1 MKGERLHEG
10 LELPRDVLPPMVV
23 TETIR
28 HNPWYTV
35 TAGCFFINGRGWM
48 ERRFLLSI
56 WKNVKT
62 IFLNDEAVSSV
73 FAWHLG
79 SVGHGLSIR
88 RWWIKLVERIVSDK
102 LYLEWWKKNCYMYI
116 YTFPFRWLLDRFVK
130 SIFHQDEK
138 RLMGWFLLSSK
149 LSTGL
154 TSAAR
159 LILAQKTKKET
170 CVSWKLGSWKVLFVH
185 HGSPLV
191 SRPIIRSRSSP
202 LESIITT
209 DYYRNHP
216 PAPLFIEISFRSIE
230 GNSFG
235 GFVLRGGGSIFM
247 SGWMWMWPRER
258 KWGKRVMEL
267 LNESCR
273 SIRWKGSRCRWN
285 VDEERTC
292 DCDPGWNDP
301 SSAPRTPVRGTP
313 TRVRADL
320 VQDAEASGPSA
331 KTGRDHWKI
340 Y

>member
-79 SVGHGLSIR
+79 SVGHELSIR

-170 CVSWKLGSWKVLFVH
+170 CVS
-185 HGSPLV
+185 
-191 SRPIIRSRSSP
+191 
-202 LESIITT
+202 E
-209 DYYRNHP
+209 N
-216 PAPLFIEISFRSIE
+216 
-230 GNSFG
+230 
-235 GFVLRGGGSIFM
+235 
-247 SGWMWMWPRER
+247 
-258 KWGKRVMEL
+258 
-267 LNESCR
+267 
-273 SIRWKGSRCRWN
+273 
-285 VDEERTC
+285 
-292 DCDPGWNDP
+292 
-301 SSAPRTPVRGTP
+301 
-313 TRVRADL
+313 
-320 VQDAEASGPSA
+320 
-331 KTGRDHWKI
+331 
-340 Y
+340 

>member
-1 MKGERLHEG
+1 M
-10 LELPRDVLPPMVV
+10 
-23 TETIR
+23 
-28 HNPWYTV
+28 
-35 TAGCFFINGRGWM
+35 
-48 ERRFLLSI
+48 
-56 WKNVKT
+56 
-62 IFLNDEAVSSV
+62 
-73 FAWHLG
+73 
-79 SVGHGLSIR
+79 
-88 RWWIKLVERIVSDK
+88 
-102 LYLEWWKKNCYMYI
+102 
-116 YTFPFRWLLDRFVK
+116 FPFRWLLDRFVK

-185 HGSPLV
+185 HGSPPV